1 MVERENTKSSG
12 AAPPHGTRGARA
24 VAKPASEAAK
34 PASEAAKP
42 PTSNGANLPASGAAK
57 SPAARLATKQ
67 AASGVAVR
75 PAVAPPPPAPAA
87 PQAPATQPLN
97 LTAIVGS
104 LSAFAADTG
113 RGDLAK
119 RLEQTRARLLDPD
132 VRVIVVGEFKQG
144 KSKLINALV
153 NAPICPVDDD
163 VATSVPTSVGYG
175 DPSSAFVL
183 VRPEE
188 AGQQDSQAVERRPVA
203 LDSLSDYV
211 SERGNPGNEKRIVS
225 AEVLLPREILRG
237 GLKLVDSPGV
247 GGLDSSNAVATLSAL
262 SSAHAV
268 LLVSDASQEY
278 TEPEVQFL
286 KHAMRV
292 SPNVAAVLA
301 KTDLYPAWRQIEQID
316 RGHLLDAGDVPIFSV
331 SSDLRLLAAEMQ
343 DRALNDESG
352 FPALVAHLRR
362 EVLGRAELIHER
374 SAVHDLV
381 SVTEQLTMSL
391 RSELNAILNPQDT
404 PRMIAELEEARAR
417 ADEFRSRSA
426 RWQVTLTDGIA
437 DLIADMEHD
446 LRDRLR
452 KVQREAEISIDDGD
466 PGPIWEQITEWLDQ
480 RVAAAVSET
489 FVWTDERSRWLS
501 EEVAQLFSDGEAE
514 LPAIYVGDTQG
525 VLDPVEGLSGLDA
538 GRMGA
543 GEKIYIGV
551 RGSYGGV
558 LMVGLATGLIGLSLI
573 NPLSLLAGVLVGRRA
588 YREDMNSRLSRRQHE
603 AKVLVRRYIDEV
615 IFQVGKQLKDRLRLV
630 QRSARDHFGSMAE
643 ELHRSLTE
651 ALNVSKEAAGT
662 FQSSRE
668 ERVKQLKSQLQK
680 LEALNKELPQLE
692 PLRPE
697 AARR

>member
-1 MVERENTKSSG
+1 MRETGS
-12 AAPPHGTRGARA
+12 TEEFA
-24 VAKPASEAAK
+24 VAERQSKT
-34 PASEAAKP
+34 
-42 PTSNGANLPASGAAK
+42 TS
-57 SPAARLATKQ
+57 RDM
-67 AASGVAVR
+67 
-75 PAVAPPPPAPAA
+75 
-87 PQAPATQPLN
+87 
-97 LTAIVGS
+97 TALVGS
-104 LSAFAADTG
+104 LSAFAADAG
-113 RGDLAK
+113 RPDLAQ
-119 RLEQTRARLLDPD
+119 RLEHTRARLLDPD

-153 NAPICPVDDD
+153 NAPACPVDDD
-163 VATSVPTSVGYG
+163 IATSVPTSVGYAEQT
-175 DPSSAFVL
+175 SAWVVL
-183 VRPEE
+183 RDEG
-188 AGQQDSQAVERRPVA
+188 AAATGSGHAVERREVPI
-203 LDSLSDYV
+203 DELSDYV
-211 SERGNPGNEKRIVS
+211 SERGNPRNERKIVS
-225 AEVLLPREILRG
+225 AEVLLPREILKG

-247 GGLDSSNAVATLSAL
+247 GGLDSSNALATLSAL

-286 KHAMRV
+286 KHAMRI

-301 KTDLYPAWRQIEQID
+301 KTDLYPEWRHIERLD
-316 RGHLLDAGDVPIFSV
+316 RGHLLEAGDVPMFSV
-331 SSDLRLLAAEMQ
+331 SSDLRLLAAELQ

-381 SVTEQLTMSL
+381 SVVEQLTVSL
-391 RSELNAILNPQDT
+391 RSELNAILHPEDT
-404 PRMIAELEEARAR
+404 PRMIAQLEEAKAR
-417 ADEFRSRSA
+417 ADEFRGRSA
-426 RWQVTLTDGIA
+426 RWQVTLTDGIT

-452 KVQREAEISIDDGD
+452 KVQREAENAIDEGD
-466 PGPIWEQITEWLDQ
+466 PGPIWDQITEWLDQ
-480 RVAAAVSET
+480 RVAGAVSET

-501 EEVAQLFSDGEAE
+501 EEVAQLFSEGESE
-514 LPAIYVGDTQG
+514 LPAIDVGDTRG
-525 VLDPVEGLSGLDA
+525 VLDPVEQLSPLDS
-538 GRMGA
+538 GRLGA

-558 LMVGLATGLIGLSLI
+558 LMVGLATGLIGMSLI

-603 AKVLVRRYIDEV
+603 AKLLVRRYIDEV

-651 ALNVSKEAAGT
+651 ALTASKQAAGT
-662 FQSSRE
+662 YTA
-668 ERVKQLKSQLQK
+668 ERDQRVAQLTAQLQR
-680 LEALNKELPQLE
+680 LESLQAGMPSLPPMRQKAVQ
-692 PLRPE
+692 R
-697 AARR
+697 

>member
-1 MVERENTKSSG
+1 MPETGSTEESAVAERETT
-12 AAPPHGTRGARA
+12 PQPHDM
-24 VAKPASEAAK
+24 
-34 PASEAAKP
+34 
-42 PTSNGANLPASGAAK
+42 
-57 SPAARLATKQ
+57 
-67 AASGVAVR
+67 
-75 PAVAPPPPAPAA
+75 
-87 PQAPATQPLN
+87 
-97 LTAIVGS
+97 TALVGD
-104 LSAFAADTG
+104 LGKFAADTG
-113 RGDLAK
+113 RADLAK
-119 RLEQTRARLLDPD
+119 RLEQTRARLQDPD

-153 NAPICPVDDD
+153 NAPACPVDDD
-163 VATSVPTSVGYG
+163 IATSVPTSVGY
-175 DPSSAFVL
+175 A
-183 VRPEE
+183 EE
-188 AGQQDSQAVERRPVA
+188 ASAWILVPDENAAPGPGGAPVA
-203 LDSLSDYV
+203 RREVPIAELSDYV
-211 SERGNPGNEKRIVS
+211 SERGNPGNERHIVS
-225 AEVLLPREILRG
+225 AEVLLPREILKG

-247 GGLDSSNAVATLSAL
+247 GGLDSSNALATLSAL

-286 KHAMRV
+286 KHAMRI

-301 KTDLYPAWRQIEQID
+301 KTDLYPEWRQIEQLD
-316 RGHLLDAGDVPIFSV
+316 RGHLLDAGDVPMFSV
-331 SSDLRLLAAEMQ
+331 SSDLRLLAAELQ

-381 SVTEQLTMSL
+381 SVAEQLTVSL
-391 RSELNAILNPQDT
+391 RSELNAMLHPEDT
-404 PRMIAELEEARAR
+404 PRMIAQLEEAKAR

-452 KVQREAEISIDDGD
+452 KVQREAENSIDEGD

-501 EEVAQLFSDGEAE
+501 EEVAQLFSEGESD
-514 LPAIYVGDTQG
+514 LPAIDVGDTQG
-525 VLDPVEGLSGLDA
+525 VMDPVEHISGLDA
-538 GRMGA
+538 GRLGA

-558 LMVGLATGLIGLSLI
+558 LMVGLATGLIGMSLI

-588 YREDMNSRLSRRQHE
+588 YREDMNTRLSRRQHE
-603 AKVLVRRYIDEV
+603 AKLLVRRYIDEV

-630 QRSARDHFGSMAE
+630 QRSARDHFGSMAD

-651 ALNVSKEAAGT
+651 ALSASKSAAGT
-662 FQSSRE
+662 YTAQRDQ
-668 ERVKQLKSQLQK
+668 RVAQLQAQLQR
-680 LEALNKELPQLE
+680 LEALQKEMPALT
-692 PLRPE
+692 PLRQK
-697 AARR
+697 AVQR